1 MAKKSASTAKKTNR
15 AVLAVV
21 FVLIAGAASA
31 ALWGEPAQAPTAE
44 TTTTPAPLDDPTTG
58 PGTRPAEVS
67 YSWFDHGMS
76 VEQTDYPMDELSCE
90 TLAETVTPDI
100 CAVAETTHG
109 SFMLSGVEGYW
120 DPADRDSDGLAQI
133 PFDMTLFTMRRDQS
147 IPRAASVMD
156 GYFEKA
162 YTNNKAQVDLFRA
175 RVNGDDVLVVV
186 KRLSDGA
193 PDAYAFSDSVQ
204 IIAASSTGA
213 PTVVATYE
221 GSAIKV
227 ASDGKKIVISSLRY
241 RSTADSEEAQW
252 FTRLTLTPSA
262 DDPALWLET
271 LTSGPTAVT
280 NGQGM
285 TRMGTHT
292 FAATRRSS
300 SANEAGKY

>member
-1 MAKKSASTAKKTNR
+1 MAKRAASAAKKTNR
-15 AVLAVV
+15 AVLVV
-21 FVLIAGAASA
+21 AFVLVAGAASA
-31 ALWGEPAQAPTAE
+31 ALWGDTATAPASE
-44 TTTTPAPLDDPTTG
+44 TTTTPAPLTDPTTG

-90 TLAETVTPDI
+90 TLSETVTPDI
-100 CAVAETTHG
+100 CAVAETDRG

-120 DPADRDSDGLAQI
+120 DPTDRDADGLAQI

-162 YTNNKAQVDLFRA
+162 YTKNKAQVDLYRA
-175 RVNGDDVLVVV
+175 RINNDDVLVVV

-193 PDAYAFSDSVQ
+193 PDAYAFADAVQ

-227 ASDGKKIVISSLRY
+227 ASDSEKIVISSLRY
-241 RSTADSEEAQW
+241 RSTADSEEAKW

-271 LTSGPTAVT
+271 VTSGPDAVT

-292 FAATRRSS
+292 FASTRRSS
-300 SANEAGKY
+300 DTNEASKF

>member
-1 MAKKSASTAKKTNR
+1 MAKSTSSAKKTNR
-15 AVLAVV
+15 AVIAVAIA
-21 FVLIAGAASA
+21 LIASAASA
-31 ALWGEPAQAPTAE
+31 ALWGDRATAPSSQ
-44 TTTTPAPLDDPTTG
+44 TTTTPAPLDDPTIG

-76 VEQTDYPMDELSCE
+76 VEQTDYPMAELSCE
-90 TLAETVTPDI
+90 TLAETITPDV
-100 CAVAETTHG
+100 CAVAETPRG

-120 DPADRDSDGLAQI
+120 DPTERDSDGLAQI
-133 PFDMTLFTMRRDQS
+133 PFDMTLFTMRTDHS
-147 IPRAASVMD
+147 IPRATSVMD
-156 GYFEKA
+156 GYFQKA
-162 YTNNKAQVDLFRA
+162 YTNNKAQVDLYRT
-175 RVNGDDVLVVV
+175 RINGDDVLVVV

-193 PDAYAFSDSVQ
+193 PDAYAFADSIQV
-204 IIAASSTGA
+204 IAASETGA

-221 GSAIKV
+221 GSAVKV
-227 ASDGKKIVISSLRY
+227 AADTKKIVISSLRY
-241 RSTADSEEAQW
+241 RATGDSEEAKW

-271 LTSGPTAVT
+271 VTSGPDSVT

-300 SANEAGKY
+300 DANEAGKY